1 VVSDDTVPA
10 SFRPAP
16 DALII
21 FAALL
26 SLAGYL
32 LPWFKEQSGYSW
44 SFSGW
49 EYASLSS
56 GGGWTLLT
64 FAWLGSALVAGLWA
78 RASTGAAMTAVVGA
92 VGGLMFAL
100 AVIAASFAEF
110 REQGSTN
117 WIGELPFGPGL
128 PVMAAGFGL
137 LVAGG
142 IRAVVR
148 TALAGPGSS
157 RTPNRS

>member
-1 VVSDDTVPA
+1 MV
-10 SFRPAP
+10 FRPAP
-16 DALII
+16 DGLIVVGALV
-21 FAALL
+21 

-32 LPWFKEQSGYSW
+32 LPWFKVQSGYSW

-64 FAWLGSALVAGLWA
+64 FAWLGLSLVAGLWA
-78 RASTGAAMTAVVGA
+78 RASAAAAMTAVVGA

-128 PVMAAGFGL
+128 PLMAAGFGIL
-137 LVAGG
+137 LAAG

-148 TALAGPGSS
+148 AALGATE
-157 RTPNRS
+157 RAETP